1 MYLWKYW
8 RETRIVFVASLIG
21 IAGLLVLVW
30 RQHGSMTIEP
40 RPPFAGISAV
50 LPGALILEAIPVIF
64 LAWIYGSCGVGRDL
78 GERSGSYLFSKP
90 VSRAFFVWRDWGFG
104 LAQLLVI
111 VIGVNMVLGF
121 ELYRL
126 LVSFGDPFHG
136 SFLLSGKPVSLATI
150 VSLNCAAGFLL
161 AALVFGLTYFSTVL
175 VKSAKG
181 VMLGAGILVAYIAL
195 KGVAAHYWPWITL
208 PNVIPTEF
216 AETASRQTGFADNL
230 GLFLAIRAMV
240 VMMFP
245 FAVQLLLQKRD
256 IE

>member
-8 RETRIVFVASLIG
+8 RETRIVFAASLVG
-21 IAGLLVLVW
+21 IAGLFLLVW
-30 RQHGSMTIEP
+30 KQHGSMVIEP
-40 RPPFAGISAV
+40 RPPFYGISAV
-50 LPGALILEAIPVIF
+50 LPGVLMIEAVPLIF

-78 GERSGSYLFSKP
+78 GERSGSYIFSRP

-126 LVSFGDPFHG
+126 LISFGDPYHG
-136 SFLLSGKPVSLATI
+136 SFLLSGRPVPLAAI
-150 VSLNCAAGFLL
+150 LSMNCVVGFLL

-175 VKSAKG
+175 IRSAKG
-181 VMLGAGILVAYIAL
+181 VMLGAGVLVAYVAL
-195 KGVAAHYWPWITL
+195 KGVAEHYWPWIAL
-208 PNVIPTEF
+208 PTVIPSEF
-216 AETASRQTGFADNL
+216 TQTALRTTGFADNL
-230 GLFLAIRAMV
+230 GIFLAIRALV
-240 VMMFP
+240 LLLFP
-245 FAVQLLLQKRD
+245 VAALFLLQKRD